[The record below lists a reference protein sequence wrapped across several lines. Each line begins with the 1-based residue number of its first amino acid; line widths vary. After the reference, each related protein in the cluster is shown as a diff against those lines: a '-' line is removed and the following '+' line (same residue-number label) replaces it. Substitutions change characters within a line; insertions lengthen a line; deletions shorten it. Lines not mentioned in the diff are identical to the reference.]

1 MTSRSSK
8 LSNGGTLVEDPIFD
22 QPAPDHQP
30 DTAPSAD
37 RRASGRASAKQPGTR
52 QLDAILSGGEAI
64 VADMPPVK
72 EVIQKEAIQ
81 ADEVTDEDRSEG
93 GRASTTQ
100 QGTQQYVTFIAGDE
114 VFAADMTPVKEI
126 IRVPQVVRVPMAPAS
141 LEGLANLRGK
151 VLPIISLRRLF
162 GFPELAHDDSTR
174 ALVIDVGQPLGFVVD
189 RVSSVVGVDAS
200 HIEDVGK
207 LSGTMNTE
215 LLSGL
220 IKDVGGHA
228 MIMVLDF
235 AKLIEREFAQIAA
248 ITKNTSVASA
258 AEASV
263 QSEEEDTSDEL
274 QLVSFNVEGQEY
286 AIAIEDVQE
295 IVQVP
300 EAVIHVPHSDS
311 HVLGV
316 MTLRNRLL
324 PLVRLRRIFGLPD
337 SDLDEKSR
345 IVVLTLNGVS
355 VGVVVD
361 AVSEVLRVSKSG
373 VDPLPAMLAREG
385 NLAEITSICRLDNGK
400 RMVSIM
406 TARNLFDQSAIKEAL
421 STVSESEQETGRE
434 AKVVDE
440 DLDDDEQVVIFRLDK
455 EEFGAPIASVQEIV
469 RVPEQLIRVPKAP
482 SFVEGVINLRG
493 SVLPVIDLRSRLG
506 LKQVERTDRQR
517 IMVFLISDVRT
528 GFIVD
533 QVAEVLKIPKAAIE
547 PAPQLSK
554 EQGKLLSRMANLE
567 KQKRMVQL
575 IDPPYLMGD
584 KDMAA
589 LAAMAA

>member
-1 MTSRSSK
+1 MTKRISK
-8 LSNGGTLVEDPIFD
+8 QDVGVALLEEPILDERAPGD
-22 QPAPDHQP
+22 QPDEVAGE
-30 DTAPSAD
+30 D
-37 RRASGRASAKQPGTR
+37 RRE
-52 QLDAILSGGEAI
+52 SGG
-64 VADMPPVK
+64 
-72 EVIQKEAIQ
+72 
-81 ADEVTDEDRSEG
+81 
-93 GRASTTQ
+93 ASTTQ
-100 QGTQQYVTFIAGDE
+100 QGTQQFVTFLAGDE
-114 VFAADMTPVKEI
+114 VFAADMSPVKEI
-126 IRVPQVVRVPMAPAS
+126 IRVPKVVRVPLAPAA

-162 GFPELAHDDSTR
+162 GFPELEHDDATR

-189 RVSSVVGVDAS
+189 RVSSVMGVDAG
-200 HIEDVGK
+200 HIEDVG
-207 LSGTMNTE
+207 SISTTVNTE
-215 LLSGL
+215 MLSGL
-220 IKDVGGHA
+220 IKDAGGHA

-235 AKLIEREFAQIAA
+235 AKLIQREFSQIAA
-248 ITKNTSVASA
+248 ITKDNSVASA
-258 AEASV
+258 AQAQV
-263 QSEEEDTSDEL
+263 QSEEEDSSDEL
-274 QLVSFNVEGQEY
+274 QLVSFSIEGQEY

-300 EAVIHVPHSDS
+300 EAVVHVPRSES

-373 VDPLPAMLAREG
+373 VDALPALLAREG
-385 NLAEITSICRLDNGK
+385 NLAEVTAICRLDNGK
-400 RMVSIM
+400 RLVSIM
-406 TARNLFDQSAIKEAL
+406 TARNLFDHSAVKSAISEAL
-421 STVSESEQETGRE
+421 NTVNESELGTGTE
-434 AKVVDE
+434 AKEVD
-440 DLDDDEQVVIFRLDK
+440 DNLDDDEQVVVFRLDK

-469 RVPEQLIRVPKAP
+469 RVPEELVRVPQAP

-493 SVLPVIDLRSRLG
+493 TVLPVIDLRLRLG

-533 QVAEVLKIPKAAIE
+533 QVAEVLKIPKSAIE
-547 PAPQLSK
+547 PAPQLSN
-554 EQGKLLSRMANLE
+554 EQSLLLSRMANLE

-575 IDPPYLMGD
+575 LDPPHLMG
-584 KDMAA
+584 KKELVA
-589 LAAMAA
+589 LAAVAG

>member
-1 MTSRSSK
+1 VA
-8 LSNGGTLVEDPIFD
+8 LLEEPVLDEPVL
-22 QPAPDHQP
+22 
-30 DTAPSAD
+30 D
-37 RRASGRASAKQPGTR
+37 RRAPDDQPDEAAREDLRESVRA
-52 QLDAILSGGEAI
+52 
-64 VADMPPVK
+64 
-72 EVIQKEAIQ
+72 
-81 ADEVTDEDRSEG
+81 
-93 GRASTTQ
+93 ASTQ
-100 QGTQQYVTFIAGDE
+100 QGTQQFVTFLSGDE
-114 VFAADMTPVKEI
+114 VFAADMSPVKEI
-126 IRVPQVVRVPMAPAS
+126 IRVPQVVRVPLAPAA

-162 GFPELAHDDSTR
+162 GFPELEHDDSTR

-189 RVSSVVGVDAS
+189 RVSSVMGVDAG
-200 HIEDVGK
+200 HIEDLGSISTTV
-207 LSGTMNTE
+207 NTE
-215 LLSGL
+215 VLSGL
-220 IKDVGGHA
+220 IKDAGGHA

-235 AKLIEREFAQIAA
+235 AKLIQREFSQIAA

-258 AEASV
+258 AQAQV
-263 QSEEEDTSDEL
+263 QSEEEDSSDEL

-300 EAVIHVPHSDS
+300 EAVIHVPHSES

-373 VDPLPAMLAREG
+373 VDALPALLAREG
-385 NLAEITSICRLDNGK
+385 NLAEVTAICRLDNGK
-400 RMVSIM
+400 RLVSIM
-406 TARNLFDQSAIKEAL
+406 TARNLFDHSAIKSAIKEAL
-421 STVSESEQETGRE
+421 NTVNEGELESSME
-434 AKVVDE
+434 AKAVD
-440 DLDDDEQVVIFRLDK
+440 DNLDDDEQVVIFRLDK

-469 RVPEQLIRVPKAP
+469 RVPEELVRVPQAP

-493 SVLPVIDLRSRLG
+493 TVLPVIDLRLRLG

-533 QVAEVLKIPKAAIE
+533 QVAEVLKIPKSAIE
-547 PAPQLSK
+547 AAPQLSS
-554 EQGKLLSRMANLE
+554 EQSLLLSRMANLE

-575 IDPPYLMGD
+575 IDPPHLMG
-584 KDMAA
+584 KQELVA
-589 LAAMAA
+589 LAAVAG

>member
-1 MTSRSSK
+1 MTKRISK
-8 LSNGGTLVEDPIFD
+8 QDAGVALLDEPVIDER
-22 QPAPDHQP
+22 APDQKP
-30 DTAPSAD
+30 DEAARAD
-37 RRASGRASAKQPGTR
+37 R
-52 QLDAILSGGEAI
+52 
-64 VADMPPVK
+64 
-72 EVIQKEAIQ
+72 
-81 ADEVTDEDRSEG
+81 DEST
-93 GRASTTQ
+93 RASTTQ
-100 QGTQQYVTFIAGDE
+100 QFVTFLSGDE
-114 VFAADMTPVKEI
+114 VFAADMSPVKEI
-126 IRVPQVVRVPMAPAS
+126 IRVPQVVRVPLAPAA

-162 GFPELAHDDSTR
+162 GFPELEHDDATR

-189 RVSSVVGVDAS
+189 RVSSVMGVDVG
-200 HIEDVGK
+200 HIEDVG
-207 LSGTMNTE
+207 SISTTVNTE
-215 LLSGL
+215 VLSGL
-220 IKDVGGHA
+220 IKDAGGHA

-235 AKLIEREFAQIAA
+235 AKLIQKEFSHIAA
-248 ITKNTSVASA
+248 ITKNAAVASA
-258 AEASV
+258 AQAQV
-263 QSEEEDTSDEL
+263 QSEEEDSSDEL

-300 EAVIHVPHSDS
+300 EAVIHVPHSES

-324 PLVRLRRIFGLPD
+324 PLVQLRRIFGLPD

-373 VDPLPAMLAREG
+373 VDPLPALLAREG
-385 NLAEITSICRLDNGK
+385 NLAEVTAICRLNNGK
-400 RMVSIM
+400 RLVSIM
-406 TARNLFDQSAIKEAL
+406 TARNLFDHSAIKSAISEAL
-421 STVSESEQETGRE
+421 NTVNDSEVESRSKAKET
-434 AKVVDE
+434 D
-440 DLDDDEQVVIFRLDK
+440 DNLDDDEQVVVFRLDK

-469 RVPEQLIRVPKAP
+469 RVPEELVRVPQAP

-493 SVLPVIDLRSRLG
+493 TVLPVIDLRLRLG

-533 QVAEVLKIPKAAIE
+533 QVAEVLKIPKSAIE
-547 PAPQLSK
+547 PAPQLSS
-554 EQGKLLSRMANLE
+554 EQSLLLSRMANLE

-575 IDPPYLMGD
+575 IDPPHLMG
-584 KDMAA
+584 KKELRA
-589 LAAMAA
+589 LAAVAG